1 MLKLLI
7 YLKPNYIEERLP
19 FYNQDQNPNSDDF
32 STPFFYLIN
41 NPNKHINPD
50 TTADFDKHVIKKI
63 LQEQL

>member
-7 YLKPNYIEERLP
+7 YLKPNYITETKP
-19 FYNQDQNPNSDDF
+19 FYNQEQNPNNNDY
-32 STPFFYLIN
+32 STPFFTLIN
-41 NPNKHINPD
+41 NPNKHINED